1 MEEKGRQGWKK
12 TVWQLTR
19 ELNAVSWLTVPFP
32 THVMMTCTIRNN
44 RRRLLKLYS
53 LLKLPAQH
61 MPSNLVNSTLE
72 WHGEELY

>member
-32 THVMMTCTIRNN
+32 THVMMTCNIRNN
-44 RRRLLKLYS
+44 RRAAPQALFFVKVAS
-53 LLKLPAQH
+53 SAH
-61 MPSNLVNSTLE
+61 AI
-72 WHGEELY
+72 